1 MDEIPKEER
10 SRWRPRS
17 NGGADDCPSAS
28 PWQPS
33 LLSLVAACGEA
44 GRRAGKPVG
53 VCGEAAADPL
63 LAPVLVGLGITS
75 LSMAARAVP
84 LVGATLAR
92 LSLGDCAEL
101 ARLAVEAD
109 TAASARAAVHERVRG

>member
-1 MDEIPKEER
+1 
-10 SRWRPRS
+10 
-17 NGGADDCPSAS
+17 
-28 PWQPS
+28 
-33 LLSLVAACGEA
+33 
-44 GRRAGKPVG
+44 
-53 VCGEAAADPL
+53 
-63 LAPVLVGLGITS
+63 VLVGLGITS